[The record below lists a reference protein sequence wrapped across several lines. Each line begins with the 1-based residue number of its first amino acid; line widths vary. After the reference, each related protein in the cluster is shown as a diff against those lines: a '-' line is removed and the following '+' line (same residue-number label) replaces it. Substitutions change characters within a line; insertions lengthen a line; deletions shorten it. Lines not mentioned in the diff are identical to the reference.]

1 MQEFSFWIFRSEKQ
15 NTIGSISFKVV
26 TSDFCYRFSCNWI
39 NYNHTKEKYG
49 LTELS
54 KLDI

>member
-49 LTELS
+49 LTVLS